1 MALQEGSSSDEDA
14 WEARMGEVLNEYS
27 TSASTVRSGNED
39 GQASDGILVSPV
51 EAHVSSLAE
60 TSRLSVH
67 ITSGDFGKAANMED
81 EAAGQATF
89 EDDASSEDSA
99 YSEDEAREDTH
110 VAHGHAEASA
120 DSAASMAEASEGMS
134 ISHCAFAADRR
145 TLCETP
151 EENGHRSLSSGQQG
165 DSIQPGNIHGNAEE
179 PVAMPSGALAKPVEN
194 AEDPAEPLP
203 NAAAVLGLVTH
214 TVNVMEG
221 FELEGETEGTSG
233 GETEL
238 QTHTQEAQI
247 DVLVGG
253 LKESSKS
260 VHCVQQECDTGNK
273 EKLVKGPSAA
283 DFQVSLKIKRHGCSD
298 DALELSA
305 TRPQQMPVP
314 AHIGTLSKRSLAKLA
329 ASPFCERPDS
339 AKVIKQPRFKMV
351 GKTVTPRTFPYL
363 PGLGTGPLREN
374 GFVTP
379 RGVTPDRYGSSSGD
393 GVSSVNSA
401 NAVKPLRAGDP
412 EPVAGALNFRPASA
426 PSKYSPSI
434 GAGFPPKPMRP
445 ASCHTRGRHK
455 KATQQTPHMPRPLRS
470 AKSVSST
477 SAVSSSEVHME
488 GNPYEIV
495 ALAMTD
501 KNNNSIPC
509 SRWPYHSTWVSG
521 EPRYEGYC
529 TPVLPADNRYGI
541 KSPLRRDAKPVPSRC
556 GMEFL
561 EQLYATSLQLPRSL
575 SKIDELAAGI
585 ENARGSSPRGVSLLR
600 HLQTADELDE
610 RVWESEKRGRALLNF
625 VHGERF
631 EFAQLNAIEDL
642 ARDNHVVGKSLH
654 RGRHTLYWA
663 GVYEYVCGCLCI

>member
-1 MALQEGSSSDEDA
+1 MVLQEGSSHDEDA

-27 TSASTVRSGNED
+27 TSASTASSGNED
-39 GQASDGILVSPV
+39 GQASDGILASHV

-67 ITSGDFGKAANMED
+67 VTSGDFGQAANMED
-81 EAAGQATF
+81 EAAGEATF

-99 YSEDEAREDTH
+99 YSGDEAREDTH

-120 DSAASMAEASEGMS
+120 DSAASMAEASEGIS
-134 ISHCAFAADRR
+134 ITRCAFAADRR
-145 TLCETP
+145 TLCKTP
-151 EENGHRSLSSGQQG
+151 EENGHRSLSSGQQE
-165 DSIQPGNIHGNAEE
+165 DWTQPGNIHGNAEE
-179 PVAMPSGALAKPVEN
+179 PVAMPSGALAKPFES
-194 AEDPAEPLP
+194 AEVPAEPLP
-203 NAAAVLGLVTH
+203 NVAAVLGLSTH
-214 TVNVMEG
+214 TVNVVEG
-221 FELEGETEGTSG
+221 FEREGETEGTSG

-253 LKESSKS
+253 LKESSES
-260 VHCVQQECDTGNK
+260 VDCVQHESDTGNK
-273 EKLVKGPSAA
+273 ENLVKDPTAA
-283 DFQVSLKIKRHGCSD
+283 DFQVSLKIKGHDCSD

-314 AHIGTLSKRSLAKLA
+314 ARIGTLSKRSLAKLA

-339 AKVIKQPRFKMV
+339 AKVVKQPRFKMV
-351 GKTVTPRTFPYL
+351 GKIFKPRTFPYL
-363 PGLGTGPLREN
+363 PGIGTGPLRQN
-374 GFVTP
+374 GVVTP
-379 RGVTPDRYGSSSGD
+379 RGVSQDRYGSNSSD

-401 NAVKPLRAGDP
+401 NAVKPLQAGDP
-412 EPVAGALNFRPASA
+412 GPVAGALHFRPASA
-426 PSKYSPSI
+426 PSKYSPSL

-445 ASCHTRGRHK
+445 APCHTRGRHK
-455 KATQQTPHMPRPLRS
+455 TATQQTPHMPRPPRS
-470 AKSVSST
+470 AKSVSSP
-477 SAVSSSEVHME
+477 SAVSSSDME

-529 TPVLPADNRYGI
+529 TPLLPANNRYGI
-541 KSPLRRDAKPVPSRC
+541 NGPLRRDAKPVPSRC

-561 EQLYATSLQLPRSL
+561 EQLYATSLQLPRAL
-575 SKIDELAAGI
+575 SKLDELASGI
-585 ENARGSSPRGVSLLR
+585 ENARGSSPRGFSLLR

-663 GVYEYVCGCLCI
+663 GMYEYV